1 METRTRSELL
11 SAADEILRKPNL
23 SREDSARVE
32 NLIALAD
39 ETAKDELRRATMADR
54 ARELGSHL
62 ETPDKDELRRATM
75 ATRERE
81 LGRRHV
87 ETPKLE
93 TAEANLPEG
102 EAFRYYLTSGRQS
115 AKRAQA
121 VGTDSAGGYI
131 TPQSF
136 SDSVEVML
144 RKTDGLFDA
153 ATLFEPTLG
162 TAINYP
168 ILEDSAAANAATVV
182 SENNT
187 SVAGPDL
194 LFADVAFGRVT
205 TWRSGLIRASV
216 ELVGDSQFN
225 FEKLLARAIGVRF
238 ASGIGASFVSTLLT
252 QATSGLT
259 AASPTAVAGDE
270 LYSLIDSVDESY
282 QNANASWLMRRSTLT
297 AIRKLKA
304 STGGDY
310 LFPEAR
316 DSAGFP
322 LLLGYRVYICPSMG
336 ALSTGAKPISFGDHS
351 RFVRRQV
358 RNSLVVK
365 TYVERYAE
373 FGQIAYE
380 GYVRS
385 DGALLKT
392 STTNPVKFLTMA

>member
-1 METRTRSELL
+1 MATRTRSELL
-11 SAADEILRKPNL
+11 ETADSILKKDNL
-23 SREDSARVE
+23 TREDSARVE
-32 NLIALAD
+32 QLIALAD
-39 ETAKDELRRATMADR
+39 ETEKDELRRATMDAHS
-54 ARELGSHL
+54 RELGHL
-62 ETPDKDELRRATM
+62 ETPEASVPDQDELRRATLR
-75 ATRERE
+75 ARSRE
-81 LGRRHV
+81 LGRPV
-87 ETPKLE
+87 VTPEETPEAKLSE
-93 TAEANLPEG
+93 D
-102 EAFRYYLTSGRQS
+102 EAFRHYLLSGKQ
-115 AKRAQA
+115 ARAQA

-136 SDSVEVML
+136 TDSVEVML

-168 ILEDSAAANAATVV
+168 ILEDSAASNAATVV
-182 SENNT
+182 SENGT
-187 SVAGPDL
+187 SVTGPDL

-225 FEKLLARAIGVRF
+225 FEQLLARAIGVRF

-252 QATSGLT
+252 QASSGVT
-259 AASPTAVAGDE
+259 AASPTAVIGDE
-270 LYSLIDSVDESY
+270 LYTLIDSVDEAY
-282 QNANASWLMRRSTLT
+282 QGNASWLMRRSTLT

-304 STGGDY
+304 STGGEY

-316 DSAGFP
+316 DAQGFP
-322 LLLGYRVYICPSMG
+322 LLLGYRVYVSPSMG
-336 ALSTGAKPISFGDHS
+336 PLTTGQKPIAFGDHS

-373 FGQIAYE
+373 LSQVGFE

-392 STTNPVKFLTMA
+392 STTIPVKYITLA